1 MDSAEDLDIFM
12 AMYYLLECN
21 ENYCVT
27 WASFSNYYRG
37 ELNDDTNANKA
48 NNYRINSKKTTANIS
63 F

>member
-12 AMYYLLECN
+12 AMYYLLERN
-21 ENYCVT
+21 ENYSVT
-27 WASFSNYYRG
+27 WASLSNYYRD
-37 ELNDDTNANKA
+37 ELNDDANANKA

>member
-1 MDSAEDLDIFM
+1 MDSAEDLDIFV

-21 ENYCVT
+21 ENYSVT
-27 WASFSNYYRG
+27 WASFSNYYRD

-48 NNYRINSKKTTANIS
+48 NNYRIISKKTTASIS